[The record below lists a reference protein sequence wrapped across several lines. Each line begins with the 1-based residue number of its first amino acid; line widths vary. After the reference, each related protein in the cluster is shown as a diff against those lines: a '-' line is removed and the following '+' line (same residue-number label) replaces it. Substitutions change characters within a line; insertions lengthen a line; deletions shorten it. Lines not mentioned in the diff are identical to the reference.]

1 MSKTEWQSSD
11 RMKEGDLVKSLT
23 SLKTSLDE
31 VIENLKEQRD
41 QLAKEYNIH
50 KEDQSGKR

>member
-1 MSKTEWQSSD
+1 MSKIEWQSSD
-11 RMKEGDLVKSLT
+11 KMKEGSLVKQLT

-31 VIENLKEQRD
+31 VIENLKVQRD

>member
-1 MSKTEWQSSD
+1 MSKIEWQSSD
-11 RMKEGDLVKSLT
+11 KMKEGSLVKQLT
-23 SLKTSLDE
+23 SLKTSLDD
-31 VIENLKEQRD
+31 VIENLKVQRD